1 MPPHC
6 DSLDGPVVLA
16 AREALVAGDVD
27 VVLPFVPEEA
37 ESEVRA
43 AFTRVLPVRRLGR
56 EAGEVADQLFFETVV
71 RLHREGEGAPYTGLR
86 PAGLS
91 HGPVLPLA
99 ERAVET
105 GSPDALGD
113 FLARVVRD
121 EVKQRLEHVV
131 ALSARKD
138 RSLADARRYVEA
150 MLGFEVYSHH
160 LFQAVHADSLDA
172 HAHGGQRSA
181 PSQRD

>member
-6 DSLDGPVVLA
+6 DSLDGPVVSA
-16 AREALVAGDVD
+16 AREALVAEDVD

-37 ESEVRA
+37 EDEVRA
-43 AFTRVLPVRRLGR
+43 AFARLLPIRELGP

-71 RLHREGEGAPYTGLR
+71 RLHRAGEGAPYTGLK

-91 HGPVLPLA
+91 QGPVLPLA

-105 GSPDALGD
+105 GSPEALAD
-113 FLARVVRD
+113 FLTVVLRD
-121 EVKQRLEHVV
+121 ELKQRLEQVV
-131 ALSARKD
+131 ALFATKD
-138 RSLADARRYVEA
+138 RSLADARRYVQT

-160 LFQAVHADSLDA
+160 LYLAMRSDPHGEGRSTEPQA
-172 HAHGGQRSA
+172 G
-181 PSQRD
+181 